1 MPNRYVYYV
10 NSVDGEFY
18 IRSLSKAKKMFSGSI
33 WRKVE
38 DDYWVGIDLDG
49 LVVRITQYLV
59 L

>member
-1 MPNRYVYYV
+1 MPNRYVYRV

-18 IRSLSKAKKMFSGSI
+18 IRSLSKAKKMFSDYS

-38 DDYWVGIDLDG
+38 DGYWIGIDPDG
-49 LVVRITQYLV
+49 LVVRIAQYLV